1 MTYSLNSKIISI
13 VNVKVISLKNFVQA
27 IVSPLPLVSLLLKR
41 PSLVPYFH
49 PCYNLLDFPL
59 KKSGREGLWTM
70 KCVCDFFQV

>member
-27 IVSPLPLVSLLLKR
+27 IVSPLLKR

-70 KCVCDFFQV
+70 KCVCDFFQM